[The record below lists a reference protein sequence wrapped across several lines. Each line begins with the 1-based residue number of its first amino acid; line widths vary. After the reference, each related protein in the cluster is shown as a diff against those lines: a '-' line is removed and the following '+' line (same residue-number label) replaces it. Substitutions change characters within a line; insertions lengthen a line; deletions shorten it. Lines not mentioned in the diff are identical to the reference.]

1 MAEAG
6 AVLKGHGGF
15 EGESIAELF
24 SLSGGAADP
33 ADNSRIAGWQRVRSY
48 LADAPDGEPRLKI
61 FSCCENL
68 IRTLPGLIFDE
79 HDRED
84 AARRGTTRR
93 NPCATR

>member
-1 MAEAG
+1 M
-6 AVLKGHGGF
+6 
-15 EGESIAELF
+15 
-24 SLSGGAADP
+24 
-33 ADNSRIAGWQRVRSY
+33 RSY

-84 AARRGTTRR
+84 AAQGEDHAPESLRYALMSRPAVSAEPGGGAARPTIPSARSRREKG
-93 NPCATR
+93 AFLQK